1 VRHLLRIDSRYDCG
15 MSNVVPVQT
24 TSLWD
29 RFGMVL
35 SATCVVHCV
44 LTPVLLSSSVVLAHL
59 LPGEERTHRV
69 LAMLVAMGAI
79 ALVRGFRVHG
89 RWSILAMMAMGL
101 GFIFFG
107 AWFGE
112 DLPSHGWEIAVT
124 LAGSGLMIV
133 AHRKNHTFCRDCR
146 RCVA

>member
-1 VRHLLRIDSRYDCG
+1 
-15 MSNVVPVQT
+15 
-24 TSLWD
+24 
-29 RFGMVL
+29 MVL

-69 LAMLVAMGAI
+69 LAMLVAAMGAI

>member
-1 VRHLLRIDSRYDCG
+1 MRHLLRIDSRYDCG

-29 RFGMVL
+29 RLGMVL

-69 LAMLVAMGAI
+69 LAMLVAAMGAI

-89 RWSILAMMAMGL
+89 R
-101 GFIFFG
+101 
-107 AWFGE
+107 
-112 DLPSHGWEIAVT
+112 
-124 LAGSGLMIV
+124 
-133 AHRKNHTFCRDCR
+133 
-146 RCVA
+146 